1 MTANDGCVLR
11 DRLLCGFSVRVNK
24 RRRTILIETNV
35 KGRQVRMMLG
45 YWSLMSVE
53 LGTGDMA

>member
-11 DRLLCGFSVRVNK
+11 ERLLRGFSVRVNK